1 MLMTTMMVKMLSL
14 ILGQILGTLDKLFR
28 ASLYV
33 TEYHSYHDC
42 KVTIMPIIRMITVVD
57 EFSSVV
63 LTTKSSW

>member
-33 TEYHSYHDC
+33 TEYHSYH
-42 KVTIMPIIRMITVVD
+42 MIAKLP
-57 EFSSVV
+57 SC
-63 LTTKSSW
+63 L